1 MTCDDNILVTSLN
14 GSTRIHLRGIG
25 LDFTLYKNKSF
36 AIREWLLNSFAFR
49 DKRSEPFHALGSI
62 NLDVACGERIVFL
75 GPNGAG
81 KSSLLKVIAGIYPP
95 SRGEMS
101 IQGRIT
107 PLIEMGA
114 GFHHELTGRENTF
127 LNGAI
132 LGAAHGEIESRL
144 NQILEFAEI
153 SHDFLDTPIK
163 YYSTGMRTRLAFAIA
178 MELEPQILIL
188 DEIFS
193 NADAHFVQKATAR
206 MNDSKSAAHILLFVT
221 HDLELARRVAKRCIW
236 VSGGEI
242 IRDGPIEQV
251 MPEYEAAM
259 NKNGKPFPAHNL

>member
-1 MTCDDNILVTSLN
+1 MSSETHI
-14 GSTRIHLRGIG
+14 RLRGIG

-36 AIREWLLNSFAFR
+36 AVREWLLNSFAFKS
-49 DKRSEPFHALGSI
+49 DKRTEPFHALG
-62 NLDVACGERIVFL
+62 NVDLDIGFGERVVFL

-101 IQGRIT
+101 IQGHIT

-114 GFHHELTGRENTF
+114 GFHHELTGRENMF

-132 LGAAHGEIESRL
+132 LGAARGAIEQRMGK
-144 NQILEFAEI
+144 ILEFAEI
-153 SHDFLDTPIK
+153 APDFLDTPIK

-178 MELEPQILIL
+178 MELQPQILIL

-206 MNDSKSAAHILLFVT
+206 MNDPQSAAHILLLVT
-221 HDLELARRVAKRCIW
+221 HDLELARRIAKRCIW

-242 IRDGPIEQV
+242 KKDGPIDQV
-251 MPEYEAAM
+251 LPAYELAM
-259 NKNGKPFPAHNL
+259 SKNGHGESKIKTDSPAASDA